1 MFPLYFPQVANEH
14 IKYVL
19 LIYLLAMPVGGEQL
33 RSTMKATSVP
43 SSTVDRSTG
52 EDNII
57 IFFKQNFVYANSDSG
72 LLFIMYDH
80 CSPVVVVWYNYH
92 DT

>member
-1 MFPLYFPQVANEH
+1 MNIR

-19 LIYLLAMPVGGEQL
+19 FSYVGGEQL
-33 RSTMKATSVP
+33 RTSMKATSLP

-57 IFFKQNFVYANSDSG
+57 MF
-72 LLFIMYDH
+72 
-80 CSPVVVVWYNYH
+80 
-92 DT
+92 